1 MDTCGYRVQDA
12 LLYLEGDGLD
22 SSSRGYDS
30 HHVERFFMPIRIERV
45 DVSNG
50 PSASKFP
57 FVRRQLGCRV
67 RSGNWQTS

>member
-12 LLYLEGDGLD
+12 LLYLKGDGLD
-22 SSSRGYDS
+22 S
-30 HHVERFFMPIRIERV
+30 HHVEIFFMPIRVERV

-57 FVRRQLGCRV
+57 FVSRQLGCRV
-67 RSGNWQTS
+67 RSGNWRTS